1 MVDQQINEY
10 KKKLDM
16 QSDDIN
22 RYKLLNNNLNLTI
35 EKRDKDVE
43 RLERM
48 LRDGREKSEK
58 NLKEQE
64 KMVYL
69 EYIDK

>member
-48 LRDGREKSEK
+48 LRDGKEKSEK
-58 NLKEQE
+58 MLKEQE

>member
-58 NLKEQE
+58 MLKDQE

>member
-1 MVDQQINEY
+1 MIDQQINEY

-48 LRDGREKSEK
+48 LRDGKEKSEK
-58 NLKEQE
+58 MLKEQE